1 MCYNIDDHA
10 ADAAESETSQRLR
23 RIEMGKYTEK
33 IKDSSIWITATPAAV
48 VQTLPFFVTEAGHFI
63 AEPDYIVK
71 RDMHESYL
79 LLYTLRGKGMVSS
92 NGAEFELKADSAAVI
107 NCRVPHMYSSAD
119 SEWEFIWIH
128 FNGACA
134 AAVLDAAFTGAPA
147 PAEIQNAS
155 DFTARAKALI
165 SALSGNDII
174 TSLNI
179 SSMMHTLINITAE
192 SALMSA
198 RGGIRREYS
207 SEIDSAAEYIRRCY
221 AEQISI
227 DDIMSGIHISKYHFI
242 RLFSR
247 KMGSTPYSYLTNYRI
262 NESKTMLRTTD
273 KTVAEIA
280 ELCGFTDTSNFI
292 SQFKRHTGQTPLQY
306 RRDFT

>member
-1 MCYNIDDHA
+1 
-10 ADAAESETSQRLR
+10 
-23 RIEMGKYTEK
+23 MGKYTEK
-33 IKDSSIWITATPAAV
+33 IKDSSVWVTATPASA

-63 AEPDYIVK
+63 AERDYMVK
-71 RDMHESYL
+71 RETHESYL
-79 LLYTLRGKGMVSS
+79 LLYTLRGSGLVSS
-92 NGAEFELKADSAAVI
+92 NGSEFELNEGSAIVI
-107 NCRVPHMYSSAD
+107 NCRMPHMYKSTD
-119 SEWEFIWIH
+119 DEWEFIWIH

-134 AAVLDAAFTGAPA
+134 EAVLSIACTGA
-147 PAEIQNAS
+147 PAEIQNTS
-155 DFTARAKALI
+155 DFTARATSLI
-165 SALSGNDII
+165 STLSGNDIV
-174 TSLNI
+174 TSLKL
-179 SSMMHTLINITAE
+179 SSMMHTLINIMAE
-192 SALMSA
+192 SALASV
-198 RGGIRREYS
+198 RGGIRSEYS

-221 AEQISI
+221 HEQISI

-273 KTVAEIA
+273 KTVSEIS

>member
-1 MCYNIDDHA
+1 
-10 ADAAESETSQRLR
+10 
-23 RIEMGKYTEK
+23 MGKYTEK
-33 IKDSSIWITATPAAV
+33 IKDSSVWVTATPASAV
-48 VQTLPFFVTEAGHFI
+48 QALPFFVTEAGHFI
-63 AEPDYIVK
+63 AERDYMVK
-71 RDMHESYL
+71 RETHESYL
-79 LLYTLRGKGMVSS
+79 LIYTLRGSGLVSS
-92 NGAEFELKADSAAVI
+92 NGAEFELSEGSAVAL
-107 NCRVPHMYSSAD
+107 NCRMPHMYKSIEN
-119 SEWEFIWIH
+119 EWEFIWIH

-134 AAVLDAAFTGAPA
+134 GAVLEIAFAGAPA
-147 PAEIQNAS
+147 ATEIQNTS

-165 SALSGNDII
+165 AALSENDII
-174 TSLNI
+174 TSLRL
-179 SSMMHTLINITAE
+179 SSMMHTLINIMAQ
-192 SALMSA
+192 SSLVSA

-207 SEIDSAAEYIRRCY
+207 SEIDNAAEYIRRCY
-221 AEQISI
+221 ADQISI

-273 KTVAEIA
+273 KTVAEIS

>member
-1 MCYNIDDHA
+1 
-10 ADAAESETSQRLR
+10 
-23 RIEMGKYTEK
+23 MGKYTEK
-33 IKDSSIWITATPAAV
+33 IKDSSVWVTATPAAS
-48 VQTLPFFVTEAGHFI
+48 VQSLPFFVTEAGHFI
-63 AEPDYIVK
+63 AESDYIIK
-71 RDMHESYL
+71 RDTHESYL
-79 LLYTLRGKGMVSS
+79 MLYTVRGRGIVSS
-92 NGAEFELKADSAAVI
+92 DGTELELKPGAAVVI
-107 NCRVPHMYSSAD
+107 NCRMPHMYRSAED
-119 SEWEFIWIH
+119 EWEFIWIH

-134 AAVLDAAFTGAPA
+134 EAVLDIACGSTPA
-147 PAEIQNAS
+147 PADIQNTS
-155 DFTARAKALI
+155 DFTARAEALI
-165 SALSGNDII
+165 ATLSGNDII
-174 TSLNI
+174 TSLKL
-179 SSMMHTLINITAE
+179 SSMMHTLINIMAE
-192 SALMSA
+192 ASLVSA

-221 AEQISI
+221 SQQISI
-227 DDIMSGIHISKYHFI
+227 DDIISGIHISKYHFI

-273 KTVAEIA
+273 KTVAEIS